1 MTPSGEGFAP
11 ITAESAT
18 LMAPWPQ
25 PLVVEHLGDTPL
37 FAGPAWRLSWTLN
50 EQQRAW
56 LQQAMAEAT
65 LWDFIQDC
73 APTLDKRDCPWSPPA
88 ASLDQP
94 AQEAWVLL
102 AIATLAKLLLG
113 QAILESCAT
122 RVRARIRPTALVLRC
137 DQHELAGTA
146 LRLAAGLLH
155 TACLQRQGRCN
166 PARQQDL
173 RQAVGRHLNN
183 VGVCCEHPLTTA
195 LLAEAARR
203 GIPAFLLDATQRLY
217 QFGTSENGR
226 LVSSSLNDADSYMG
240 VELARDKSRCRSFLQ
255 QLGLPVPNEWIL
267 QREISEQQLLKVVS
281 STGYPCVLKPQDAEQ
296 GLGATADI
304 QDQAELLQALQ
315 QAKKYSRSRLLLQ
328 NHVSGADHRLNMVN
342 GRLDSVVRRSAPV
355 ITGTGLDSIQQLISA
370 LNKNRRQRRRADG
383 VSSEI
388 NSDDPELIARIRKA
402 GYTMDSLLERDL
414 SLQLRG
420 NANLSSG
427 GLREEISPDCV
438 HPRIRQQCEAITR
451 SLRLDVCGID
461 YLTSDISANPE
472 CCPGAYI
479 EVNSMPQNASKRAGR
494 LLDNLFHDREPAV
507 IPVRVVI
514 SDWKQEDGASHKDSL
529 LQILANSPG
538 ARLAYPVDIKYRLLA
553 SLGQGLLLQGQ
564 SFKHPRELMIDKSI
578 RSVVFLTT
586 YEQVLSRGLPVPTH
600 QGLRVLS
607 LGTRPEPEKF
617 WAAFLSENAGAGC
630 DS

>member
-1 MTPSGEGFAP
+1 MTQSGAGFAP
-11 ITAESAT
+11 ITSESGT
-18 LMAPWPQ
+18 PIPMAPWPQ

-37 FAGPAWRLSWTLN
+37 FAGPAWRLSWTLD
-50 EQQRAW
+50 EHQRAW
-56 LQQAMAEAT
+56 LQLAMAET
-65 LWDFIQDC
+65 TFWVFIQAC
-73 APTLDKRDCPWSPPA
+73 APSLAKWDCPWPPPA
-88 ASLDQP
+88 TSLDQQ
-94 AQEAWVLL
+94 AQEEWILL
-102 AIATLAKLLLG
+102 SIATVASLLLG
-113 QAILESCAT
+113 QATLKPCAA
-122 RVRARIRPTALVLRC
+122 RVRARIWPTALVLRC
-137 DQHELAGTA
+137 DQHELAGAA
-146 LRLAAGLLH
+146 LRLAVGLLH
-155 TACLQRQGRCN
+155 TACLQRQGRCT
-166 PARQQDL
+166 PTRQRNLCQM
-173 RQAVGRHLNN
+173 VGRYLTN
-183 VGVCCEHPLTTA
+183 VEVCCEHPLTTA
-195 LLAEAARR
+195 LLAEAGRR
-203 GIPAFLLDATQRLY
+203 GIPVFLLDATQRLY
-217 QFGTSENGR
+217 QFGTGEHGR
-226 LVSSSLNDADSYMG
+226 LVSSSSNDADSFMG
-240 VELARDKSRCRSFLQ
+240 VALARDKSRCRTFLQ

-267 QREISEQQLLKVVS
+267 QREISEQQLLQVVS

-315 QAKKYSRSRLLLQ
+315 RAKKYSRSRLLLQ
-328 NHVSGADHRLNMVN
+328 NHVSGADHRLNMVQ
-342 GRLDSVVRRSAPV
+342 GKLDSVLRRSAPM
-355 ITGTGLDSIQQLISA
+355 ITGTGLDSIQELISA

-388 NSDDPELIARIRKA
+388 NIDDPQLIARIRKA

-461 YLTSDISANPE
+461 YLTPDISADPE

-494 LLDNLFHDREPAV
+494 LLDNLFHDRAPAA

-529 LQILANSPG
+529 LQILENSPG
-538 ARLAYPVDIKYRLLA
+538 ARLAYPVEIKYMLLA
-553 SLGQGLLLQGQ
+553 SLGQDLLLQGQ

-578 RSVVFLTT
+578 PSVVFLTT
-586 YEQVLSRGLPVPTH
+586 YEQVLSSGLPVPTSE
-600 QGLRVLS
+600 GLRVLP
-607 LGTRPEPEKF
+607 LGTKPEPAEA
-617 WAAFLSENAGAGC
+617 WATFLRENAGMN
-630 DS
+630 

>member
-18 LMAPWPQ
+18 PMAPWPQ

-56 LQQAMAEAT
+56 LQQVIAEAT
-65 LWDFIQDC
+65 FWGFIQDC
-73 APTLDKRDCPWSPPA
+73 APTLAKRDCPWSPPA
-88 ASLDQP
+88 TSLDQP
-94 AQEAWVLL
+94 AQEAWILL

-113 QAILESCAT
+113 HARMVPCAA
-122 RVRARIRPTALVLRC
+122 RVRTRIQPTALVLRC
-137 DQHELAGTA
+137 DQHELAGAA
-146 LRLAAGLLH
+146 LRLAVGLLH
-155 TACLQRQGRCN
+155 TACLQRQGRCT
-166 PARQQDL
+166 PARQRDL
-173 RQAVGRHLNN
+173 CQAVGRLLTN

-195 LLAEAARR
+195 LLEEAGRR
-203 GIPAFLLDATQRLY
+203 GIPVFLLDATQRLY
-217 QFGTSENGR
+217 QFGTCEHGR
-226 LVSSSLNDADSYMG
+226 LVSSSSNDADSFMG

-255 QLGLPVPNEWIL
+255 KLGLPVPNEWIL
-267 QREISEQQLLKVVS
+267 QREISEQQLLHVVS

-304 QDQAELLQALQ
+304 QDQDELLQALQ

-355 ITGTGLDSIQQLISA
+355 ITGTGLNSVQELISA
-370 LNKNRRQRRRADG
+370 LNKNRRQRRSEDG

-402 GYTMDSLLERDL
+402 GYTMDSVLERGL

-438 HPRIRQQCEAITR
+438 HPRIRQQCEAVAR
-451 SLRLDVCGID
+451 SLRLNVCGID
-461 YLTSDISANPE
+461 YLTPDISADPE
-472 CCPGAYI
+472 GCRGAFI
-479 EVNSMPQNASKRAGR
+479 EVNSMPQNASKRAGL
-494 LLDNLFHDREPAV
+494 LLDNLFRDGASVV
-507 IPVRVVI
+507 IPTCVVL
-514 SDWKQEDGASHKDSL
+514 SDWKKEDGSSQKDRV
-529 LQILANSPG
+529 LQIVANYHG
-538 ARLAYPVDIKYRLLA
+538 ARLAYPAEIKSRLLA
-553 SLGQGLLLQGQ
+553 SLGHGLLQQVQ
-564 SFKHPRELMIDKSI
+564 SFQHPRELMIDKSI
-578 RSVVFLTT
+578 RSIVFLTT

-600 QGLRVLS
+600 KCLRVVS
-607 LGTRPEPEKF
+607 LGRRPEPEEA
-617 WAAFLSENAGAGC
+617 WGAFLRENTGVG
-630 DS
+630 